1 MINYQQKYLKYK
13 TEYINFNNMLGGT
26 QEENNNYLLHGT
38 NLFYIDDIKING
50 LNGIYNQK
58 IYDMIKKY
66 WPTISHLSRDNYV
79 SDFIKRQEVRES
91 GVIQISFTGLHR
103 VAKEYSEGARKFGEG
118 PSRFLTTFDKYIKE
132 ECKIKSPE
140 IMEDYNFI
148 YNASIH
154 PGIILA
160 IDKNDFLVT
169 KNYTIDDLNMWEI
182 VLYSSIPADKLYIRI
197 EEKKYILLLSDEG
210 HEYIDNLKS
219 AFLEEQKLKKDEEKK
234 IEDEINKGNITTFST
249 GPYFQYKIIK
259 KDYNILA
266 IYDTYGENSQTN
278 PLYAEHGIISAE
290 IIPHYLQL
298 RIYIEKKININIII
312 RVITGT
318 TDYKMI
324 EDSKDGFDLFMANDE
339 LKHEFTLATDYIKKY
354 IPQDRKEKMFRLVNE
369 LFSYLPE

>member
-1 MINYQQKYLKYK
+1 
-13 TEYINFNNMLGGT
+13 
-26 QEENNNYLLHGT
+26 
-38 NLFYIDDIKING
+38 
-50 LNGIYNQK
+50 
-58 IYDMIKKY
+58 MIKKY
-66 WPTISHLSRDNYV
+66 WHAIIHLSRDNYV
-79 SDFIKRQEVRES
+79 SDFIKRQEVRKN
-91 GVIQISFTGLHR
+91 GVIQISFTGLYR

-259 KDYNILA
+259 KDSE
-266 IYDTYGENSQTN
+266 T
-278 PLYAEHGIISAE
+278 
-290 IIPHYLQL
+290 
-298 RIYIEKKININIII
+298 K
-312 RVITGT
+312 
-318 TDYKMI
+318 
-324 EDSKDGFDLFMANDE
+324 
-339 LKHEFTLATDYIKKY
+339 
-354 IPQDRKEKMFRLVNE
+354 
-369 LFSYLPE
+369 